1 MFERKTIYYTCR
13 RRLHTM
19 VSEITKGVRITVG
32 TQYQEEFSNPDNMHF
47 IFSYT
52 VIIENMND
60 FAVQLLRRHWYIFDS
75 SGEQTEVEGEGVVGE
90 QPILAPGQVYEY
102 QSACNLTSD
111 VGKMNGTYTMLR
123 LEDGAFFEVL
133 IPEFQLI
140 VPYKLN

>member
-1 MFERKTIYYTCR
+1 
-13 RRLHTM
+13 M

>member
-1 MFERKTIYYTCR
+1 
-13 RRLHTM
+13 M

-123 LEDGAFFEVL
+123 MEDGAFFEVL